1 MWDGPVISSEPVK
14 MMRDSSRSGLGYRHA
29 GKNTRSHQD
38 GARRRA
44 LLCLVVALLGCLVA
58 LSACEGCRPSTTPG
72 ASDGATVSSAEAP
85 RARLYLVSDLA
96 GALEPC
102 GCVKDQLGGMDR
114 FGALVAA
121 EKSKAP
127 AFATLAAGPLFFM
140 DMDIPDEKK
149 GQEVAKAET
158 IATTLKTLKLAA
170 FAPSRNGFADGTT
183 TLAKLRDASGAAL
196 VAANL
201 QAGALTPATSTIV
214 EVGGLKIGVIGVA
227 APDKVEASH
236 GGGATGLADVMSSPP
251 IPAVKERVL
260 TLKNEG
266 AQAIV
271 VLAAVGRGEAKR
283 IADENPE
290 LLAILVGSTGASGD
304 ANTKTAPPEQIGR
317 VLVVET
323 ANHLQTVGVLDLYV
337 RGDAPAGL
345 LELADGTGLERMR
358 KREELTARI
367 DELRKKIATW
377 EKDKSVDPK
386 DVAARKA
393 DVAKLE
399 AERDAQGEAPAPAS
413 GNFYRFAM
421 REIREELG
429 ADDDVTSQMNVF
441 YKKVNDANKLA
452 FKDKTPAP
460 AAKGEP
466 SYAGIEVC
474 SKCHEDA
481 KNVWDGTGH
490 AHAYATLSRQFK
502 EANLDCV
509 GCHVTG
515 YDKPGGS
522 TVTHVAGLENVQCE
536 VCHGPGSLHAA
547 KPATVKIP
555 IAKPAPESCTACHH
569 PPHVHTFDARAKMA
583 DILGPG
589 HGRPLPK

>member
-1 MWDGPVISSEPVK
+1 MK
-14 MMRDSSRSGLGYRHA
+14 MLSDSSRSSRRPRTPRPLG
-29 GKNTRSHQD
+29 
-38 GARRRA
+38 RA
-44 LLCLVVALLGCLVA
+44 LFALLFAFVGCLCL
-58 LSACEGCRPSTTPG
+58 LSACEGCRPSTTP
-72 ASDGATVSSAEAP
+72 ADGTAATSTEAP

-102 GCVKDQLGGMDR
+102 GCVKDQLGGMDH
-114 FGALVAA
+114 FGALVTGEKGKAA
-121 EKSKAP
+121 DY
-127 AFATLAAGPLFFM
+127 ATLAAGPLFFM
-140 DMDIPDEKK
+140 DMDLPEEKK
-149 GQEVAKAET
+149 AQEIAKAET
-158 IATTLKTLKLAA
+158 IAATLKTLKLAA
-170 FAPSRNGFADGTT
+170 FAPSRNGFAAGTD

-201 QAGALTPATSTIV
+201 SAGTLAPAKTKIV
-214 EVGGLKIGVIGVA
+214 EVAGFRLGVIGVA
-227 APDKVEASH
+227 APDKAEPAPGHKEA
-236 GGGATGLADVMSSPP
+236 TLADVTSSPA
-251 IPAVKERVL
+251 IPAVKEGVAA
-260 TLKNEG
+260 LKKEG

-283 IADENPE
+283 IADDNPE

-304 ANTKTAPPEQIGR
+304 SNTKAAPPEKIGD

-337 RGDAPAGL
+337 RADAPKAGL
-345 LELADGTGLERMR
+345 VKLADGTGIERMQ
-358 KREELTARI
+358 KREELTGRI

-377 EKDKSVDPK
+377 ETDKAIDAR

-399 AERDAQGEAPAPAS
+399 AERDALDKAPAPATGS
-413 GNFYRFAM
+413 FYRYVM
-421 REIREELG
+421 REIRDGLG
-429 ADDDVTSQMNVF
+429 ADDAVKSQMGAF

-452 FKDKTPAP
+452 FKDKKPVAV
-460 AAKGEP
+460 AKGEA
-466 SYAGIEVC
+466 SYVGIEAC
-474 SKCHEDA
+474 SNCHEDA
-481 KNVWDGTGH
+481 KKVWDGTGH
-490 AHAYATLSRQFK
+490 AHAYATLEKQFK

-522 TVTHVAGLENVQCE
+522 TVTHVSDLKDVQCE

-547 KPATVKIP
+547 KPERVKIP
-555 IAKPAPESCTACHH
+555 IAKPSPESCVACHH
-569 PPHVHTFDARAKMA
+569 PPHVHTFDAKAKMA

-589 HGRPLPK
+589 HGRPLAK

>member
-1 MWDGPVISSEPVK
+1 M
-14 MMRDSSRSGLGYRHA
+14 
-29 GKNTRSHQD
+29 
-38 GARRRA
+38 
-44 LLCLVVALLGCLVA
+44 GCFVT
-58 LSACEGCRPSTTPG
+58 LSACEGCRPSTTPAAG
-72 ASDGATVSSAEAP
+72 DGSAGTSAEAP

-140 DMDIPDEKK
+140 DMDIPEEKK

-170 FAPSRNGFADGTT
+170 FAPSRNGFADGIA
-183 TLAKLRDASGAAL
+183 TLAKLRDTSGAAL

-201 QAGALTPATSTIV
+201 AAGSLAPAKSKIV

-227 APDKVEASH
+227 APDKAEASP
-236 GGGATGLADVMSSPP
+236 GSKENKLADVTSSPA
-251 IPAVKERVL
+251 IAAVKESVAA
-260 TLKNEG
+260 LKKDG
-266 AQAIV
+266 AQAII

-304 ANTKTAPPEQIGR
+304 SNTKAAPPEQIGD

-323 ANHLQTVGVLDLYV
+323 ANHLQTVGVLDLHV

-345 LELADGTGLERMR
+345 LKLADGTGLERMR
-358 KREELTARI
+358 KREELTGRI

-377 EKDKSVDPK
+377 ETDKSVDPK
-386 DVAARKA
+386 DVAARKT

-399 AERDAQGEAPAPAS
+399 AERDALDKAPVPAS
-413 GNFYRFAM
+413 GNFYRYSM
-421 REIREELG
+421 REIRENLG
-429 ADDDVTSQMNVF
+429 ADNDVKSQMDVF

-452 FKDKTPAP
+452 FKDKKPVP

-474 SKCHEDA
+474 SNCHEDA
-481 KNVWDGTGH
+481 KKVWDGTGH
-490 AHAYATLSRQFK
+490 AHAYATLSKQFK

-522 TVTHVAGLENVQCE
+522 TVTHVSELENVQCE

-547 KPATVKIP
+547 KPDKVKIP
-555 IAKPAPESCTACHH
+555 IAKPTPESCIACHH
-569 PPHVHTFDARAKMA
+569 PPHVHTFDAHTKMA